1 MHRVSPTAGYI
12 AILGTQGFARGLMF
26 AALASYWIV
35 QARLSPLQLVL
46 LGTALEGAL
55 FLLQIPTGA
64 FADTF
69 GRRPATVIGYALMGI
84 SFGVQALTRDFVSL
98 LVLQAVGGAAWAF
111 LIGSIEAWIADRAGV
126 DGLERVFLRGGQA
139 GLIGLMGGLVMT
151 IFIAQIDVRLSILA
165 GGLLLVLVSGLA
177 AAVMTEARP
186 TLSPVPRSRLRELV
200 AVAGTGLLLIRRSRV
215 LMLLVIVT
223 LALGASSEGWDRL
236 YQAHLLRDLRLAA
249 VGRLSPAGW
258 LAVIGLVQSAA
269 GLIVFQLAAK
279 RIKGMHPGA
288 TLGALYLS
296 QAALML
302 AFAFVASLPVA
313 VASLLTSQTLRG
325 LGGPLIDAWISRETP
340 PEVRAT
346 VLSVAGQ
353 ADSLGE
359 LVAGPVVG
367 AIGSAISISAAL
379 GVSAALLVPAAVL
392 AAATERLGK
401 SHGQVRQD
409 VVTLD
414 P

>member
-12 AILGTQGFARGLMF
+12 AILGTQGLARGLMF
-26 AALASYWIV
+26 AALASYWVV

-84 SFGVQALTRDFVSL
+84 SFGMQALTRDFISL
-98 LVLQAVGGAAWAF
+98 LILQAIGGAAWAF

-139 GLIGLMGGLVMT
+139 ELIGLMGGLVMT

-165 GGLLLVLVSGLA
+165 GGLLLVLVSCIA
-177 AAVMTEARP
+177 AAVMTESRP
-186 TLSPVPRSRLRELV
+186 TISPVPRSRLRELV
-200 AVAGTGLLLIRRSRV
+200 AVAGTGLVLIRRSRV
-215 LMLLVIVT
+215 LVILVIVT
-223 LALGASSEGWDRL
+223 LVLGASSEGWDRL
-236 YQAHLLRDLRLAA
+236 YQAHLLRDLGLAA
-249 VGRLSPAGW
+249 MGRLSPAGW
-258 LAVIGLVQSAA
+258 LALVGLIQSAA
-269 GLIVFQLAAK
+269 GVIVFQLATT
-279 RIKGMHPGA
+279 RIKGTHPGA

-302 AFAFVASLPVA
+302 GFAVLASLPIA
-313 VASLLTSQTLRG
+313 VAAFLTSQILRR
-325 LGGPLIDAWISRETP
+325 LGEPLVDAWISRMTP

-346 VLSVAGQ
+346 VLSVVGQ
-353 ADSLGE
+353 ADSLGQ

-379 GVSAALLVPAAVL
+379 GVSAALLLPAAVL

-401 SHGQVRQD
+401 SVSQAGQN

>member
-26 AALASYWIV
+26 AALASYWVV

-46 LGTALEGAL
+46 LGTSLEATL

-64 FADTF
+64 FADTV
-69 GRRPATVIGYALMGI
+69 GRRPATVIGYAGLGI
-84 SFGVQALTRDFVSL
+84 SLGLQALTRDFASL
-98 LVLQAVGGAAWAF
+98 LALQALSGAARAF

-139 GLIGLMGGLVMT
+139 ELIGLMGGLVMT

-177 AAVMTEARP
+177 AALMTESRP
-186 TLSPVPRSRLRELV
+186 TPPSLPRSRWRDLV
-200 AVAGTGLLLIRRSRV
+200 SMAATGLQQIRSTQV
-215 LMLLVIVT
+215 LVFLVVI
-223 LALGASSEGWDRL
+223 ALVLGISSEGWDRL
-236 YQAHLLRDLRLAA
+236 YAAHLMRDLGLAS
-249 VGRLSPAGW
+249 VGRLSPTGW
-258 LAVIGLVQSAA
+258 LAVIGLAQSVLGVAM
-269 GLIVFQLAAK
+269 FQLAAN
-279 RIKGMHPGA
+279 RIKGSHPGA
-288 TLGALYLS
+288 VLAGVYVSQGVLVLGFALLT
-296 QAALML
+296 
-302 AFAFVASLPVA
+302 SLPIA
-313 VASLLTSQTLRG
+313 LAAFLSSQTLRG
-325 LGGPLIDAWISRETP
+325 LGAPLIDAWISRETP
-340 PEVRAT
+340 SEVRAT
-346 VLSVAGQ
+346 VLSVVGQ

-359 LVAGPVVG
+359 MIAGPVAG

-379 GVSAALLVPAAVL
+379 GLSAALLLPAAVL
-392 AAATERLGK
+392 AAATQRL
-401 SHGQVRQD
+401 VRSRSQTRQN